1 MELPRNWNLI
11 AAAICIAFVALA
23 LTFGMS
29 EWKTIDTATAKAP
42 APATTTVH

>member
-11 AAAICIAFVALA
+11 SAGIVVVFIAVA

-29 EWKTIDTATAKAP
+29 EWKTDATATAHVPTK
-42 APATTTVH
+42 TTTVH